1 MVHPLP
7 AAPPQLPA
15 AGAAPPAPP
24 AADPS
29 ARPHPAAPPA
39 PRAALGL
46 AVAGGVGT
54 LVVAALARPGEGGA
68 SSGSVDRVLRR
79 AVRPSGQPHE
89 SQVARSSGWRG
100 AVSTA
105 LGGLAGEAA
114 TLTAG
119 ALAAAAVGRR
129 RGWRPALPVLAAVPA
144 ALGAHAALKYT
155 LRRPRPR
162 TARLTGKHTP
172 SFPSGHAARGAAAAG
187 VVGYL
192 AVREAGAPAALVLP
206 LAAGVAAVG
215 GSARVYV
222 ERHWATDA
230 VGGWGLGLAAAAL
243 AALWYERERD
253 AARP

>member
-1 MVHPLP
+1 MIHQLP

-15 AGAAPPAPP
+15 AAATPARP

-29 ARPHPAAPPA
+29 PRPHTSEPA
-39 PRAALGL
+39 PRAALGFAL
-46 AVAGGVGT
+46 AGGVGA
-54 LVVAALARPGEGGA
+54 LVVSALARPGDGA
-68 SSGSVDRVLRR
+68 SNGSVDRVLRR
-79 AVRPSGQPHE
+79 AVRPSGQGDVP
-89 SQVARSSGWRG
+89 QVSRSSGWRG
-100 AVSTA
+100 TVSTA

-119 ALAAAAVGRR
+119 ALAAVAVGRR

-144 ALGAHAALKYT
+144 ALAAHAALKYT

-187 VVGYL
+187 IVGYL
-192 AVREAGAPAALVLP
+192 AVREAGAPVARVLP
-206 LAAGVAAVG
+206 LAVGVGALG
-215 GSARVYV
+215 GATRVYV

-230 VGGWGLGLAAAAL
+230 VGGWGLGLAAAAA

-253 AARP
+253 AAGH